1 MPSFKIVARKNTE
14 VVLADNGRFY
24 FVDQDGTVL
33 ESISADVQGSVDI
46 IKDLNVGED
55 LSVVNDATVG
65 NDIEIGN
72 NANIGNNL
80 TVAGDLYVEGD
91 RIIART
97 EIVTVDDNIL
107 TLNANVTAGAPSE
120 EVGIEALRGNE
131 TRARII
137 WDESQDV
144 WTAGVSGAEDI
155 IVLKGT
161 ADSDYVNVTG
171 DTMTGDLVVTAGV
184 TGAGLTDSN
193 LSGNTDEIVILDVNG
208 KLVASGDTV
217 NTLVDNVSAGLQTIF
232 DDRYVNVTGD
242 TMTGGLTVNNLLVN
256 DTSYGSILTKGG
268 VVTQNESGQRVE
280 IGSTLT
286 IYDSSESFWTCY
298 PDNTETTLIIDS
310 PSTSDAFTFTDNGDL
325 SVGNDLSV
333 DGDLTV
339 SGATKVSISIYDLAG
354 SDVTLSK
361 TGIVRIRSAINPV
374 DKIILWSNPEHGETV
389 NIKNDSAFNVPIESF
404 DGTSIETLTSG
415 SGNKYSYDGVTT
427 TSLSGW
433 FALY

>member
-33 ESISADVQGSVDI
+33 ESISADAQGSVDI

-65 NDIEIGN
+65 N
-72 NANIGNNL
+72 NL
-80 TVAGDLYVEGD
+80 TVTGNLYVEGD
-91 RIIART
+91 RVIART

-107 TLNANVTAGAPSE
+107 TLNANVTTGVPSE
-120 EVGIEALRGNE
+120 EVGIEALRGTE
-131 TRARII
+131 TRARVI
-137 WDESQDV
+137 WDETQDL

-155 IVLKGT
+155 IVLKAT
-161 ADSDYVNVTG
+161 ADNDYVNVTG

-242 TMTGGLTVNNLLVN
+242 TMTGGLTANNLLVN

-280 IGSTLT
+280 IGSTLS
-286 IYDSSESFWTCY
+286 IYDNSGSLWTCY
-298 PDNTETTLIIDS
+298 PFDVDTTLRIDT
-310 PSTSDAFTFTDNGDL
+310 PSNSDAFTFTDNADL

-333 DGDLTV
+333 GGDLTV

-354 SDVTLSK
+354 SDATLNQ
-361 TGIVRIRSAINPV
+361 TGIVRIRSAINSM

-389 NIKNDSAFNVPIESF
+389 NIKNDSAFSVPIESF
-404 DGTSIETLTSG
+404 DGTPIETLTSG